1 MQSKSFGRWAVM
13 GALLAVACGDGGKN
27 GGGGGGGGGSA
38 NDVVIDDAEVVCDP
52 SVSSFDDAFFLRAW
66 TVNASSVEITIKQNG
81 STVVRS
87 QLSTNDGEYWSQQ
100 LWGDDIDA
108 DCDDFGAMR
117 FYVAAEGDNGSTD
130 ELELF

>member
-27 GGGGGGGGGSA
+27 GGGGGGGGSA